1 MKCWFCGESL
11 IWQNDYDFEDYGLNE
26 EGIVTVLY
34 CPKCDSIWEGYLK
47 LEKDEDNGTNK

>member
-1 MKCWFCGESL
+1 MKCWFCGETL
-11 IWQNDYDFEDYGLNE
+11 IWQNDYDFEDYGLSE

-47 LEKDEDNGTNK
+47 LEKDGDNGTNK